1 MTTTKEQKTMNTYI
15 IDYTIGADL
24 DNNQTIEWQCLANSE
39 AEALDEF
46 EFEYPTNTYT
56 VQSITLVTA

>member
-1 MTTTKEQKTMNTYI
+1 MNTYI